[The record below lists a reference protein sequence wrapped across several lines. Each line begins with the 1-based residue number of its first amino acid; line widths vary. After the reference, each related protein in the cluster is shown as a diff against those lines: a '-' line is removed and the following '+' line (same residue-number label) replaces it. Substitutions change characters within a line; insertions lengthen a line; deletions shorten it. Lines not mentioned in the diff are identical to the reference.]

1 MLWDNWQFWAGGSF
15 MLFACA
21 GWFVAARLLRERKRQ
36 PHMLTE
42 DAKQLFHLRREWL
55 EARFFSLA
63 SASGKPRGLSWV
75 DCDFEDDVSFARDR
89 VTGQLR
95 AFSAVTIRFT
105 AVEGGGMEENENV
118 GRLRA
123 ATAVFLLD
131 GSEWITQG
139 RVIFNLSPEQ
149 TIEHF
154 REELELV
161 E

>member
-1 MLWDNWQFWAGGSF
+1 MYAQWWFWA
-15 MLFACA
+15 FAA
-21 GWFVAARLLRERKRQ
+21 LPVAALGLVVLWLMGSRVTRRV
-36 PHMLTE
+36 LTIE
-42 DAKQLFHLRREWL
+42 QAKKLFHLRREWL

-63 SASGKPRGLSWV
+63 AASGKPRGLTWI

-89 VTGQLR
+89 AQKQLR
-95 AFSAVTIRFT
+95 AFVGVTIRFA

-131 GSEWITQG
+131 DAEWSTLG
-139 RVIFNLSPEQ
+139 RAIFNLSPDQ
-149 TIEHF
+149 AIAHF
-154 REELELV
+154 KEELEVV